1 MLRSEKMLPSFKII
15 QNSLIN
21 RMMKQGGK
29 MNRLSTTLNN
39 LFGRHFDEFDK
50 NNNASL
56 EFAESLLN

>member
-1 MLRSEKMLPSFKII
+1 
-15 QNSLIN
+15 
-21 RMMKQGGK
+21 MMKQGGK
-29 MNRLSTTLNN
+29 LNRLSTTLNN